1 MLNQKKS
8 ETEYLLHL
16 VFCALH
22 DEEPRKAE
30 GVDFCALFEL
40 AKEQEIYS
48 LINDKLQGLDF
59 VCDEAK
65 TLFRNQT
72 LSELNRMIAIGAER
86 KAVFAKLSEKKICF
100 MPLKGLVF
108 KDYYPKESMRQM
120 SDNDILI
127 DETKRSQ
134 AAEIMTELSYKA
146 YDTTQNSDDFFKKP
160 FYTFELHRSLFDEN
174 GDFSPRFD
182 DVWKNAKQDEGNKYL
197 YHMGKEDVY
206 IFSVCHMYK
215 HYIKFCCGIRFLVDN
230 YLFLQKEN
238 NLDFEYINAELQ
250 KYGLTD
256 YEKQTRELAFKLFE
270 GKELSEDEQKLLRN
284 YTQFGIFGDEEGKVL
299 QQYSAL
305 KGKYFLRRLF
315 PPKEEMEYNYP
326 ILKRKPFLL
335 PLMLVHR
342 FFRRLFNFKKTAAEL
357 KSVKEINRQSKTNPN
372 RLNRSP

>member
-22 DEEPRKAE
+22 DEEPKKAE

-40 AKEQEIYS
+40 AKQQEIYC
-48 LINDKLQGLDF
+48 LINEKLQGLDF

-65 TLFRNQT
+65 ALFRNQT
-72 LSELNRMIAIGAER
+72 LSELNRMIALGAER
-86 KAVFAKLSEKKICF
+86 KAVFSKLSEKKICF

-127 DETKRSQ
+127 DETKRTQ
-134 AAEIMTELSYKA
+134 AAEIMAELSYNA

-182 DVWKNAKQDEGNKYL
+182 DVWKNAKQDEGNEYL

-215 HYIKFCCGIRFLVDN
+215 HYIKACCGIRFLIDN
-230 YLFLQKEN
+230 YLFIKKEESSLNWNYIERELDKHGLFEYENQTRRLAKAVFEEQELSDYDNKLLESYTDFGLFGNRQGRILQDYMHSSGGSKGKTRLKYILHRLFPKRKEIISSYPVLEKAPILYPFMLIHRFFKGLFNIRKTTDELKTVEEIQKEN
-238 NLDFEYINAELQ
+238 R
-250 KYGLTD
+250 G
-256 YEKQTRELAFKLFE
+256 
-270 GKELSEDEQKLLRN
+270 
-284 YTQFGIFGDEEGKVL
+284 
-299 QQYSAL
+299 
-305 KGKYFLRRLF
+305 
-315 PPKEEMEYNYP
+315 
-326 ILKRKPFLL
+326 
-335 PLMLVHR
+335 
-342 FFRRLFNFKKTAAEL
+342 
-357 KSVKEINRQSKTNPN
+357 
-372 RLNRSP
+372 